1 MTPDHD
7 ASEAGPPPPR
17 RRPAPR
23 LPGQVVTCGWC
34 GTTVTIPARGRI
46 PKWCSPTC
54 RHRAWEQARAAAS
67 GRSAV
72 HVVEHTVERVVQA
85 RDVREVPV
93 KVTPKRADQWV
104 EMLDQLAQRLDA
116 GLLYSR
122 DLPTL
127 RPAME
132 RLVAAY
138 NRREDEPR

>member
-1 MTPDHD
+1 M
-7 ASEAGPPPPR
+7 
-17 RRPAPR
+17 
-23 LPGQVVTCGWC
+23 
-34 GTTVTIPARGRI
+34 
-46 PKWCSPTC
+46 
-54 RHRAWEQARAAAS
+54 
-67 GRSAV
+67 